1 MSEKPAARPVVAIVD
16 AYSSARC
23 LAPIF
28 RERGFDCL
36 HVRSAATA
44 HPVYERSFRPGD
56 FVADI
61 VHDGDAARTAEAVA
75 RHAPVCL
82 LPGIESGVELADVLS
97 EALGLR
103 TNGTE
108 LSPAR
113 RDKYRML
120 ETVRAAG
127 VPAVEQILVT
137 DLDTLLDWHAKAEGR
152 VVLKPVKSAGNDG
165 IHFCDD
171 ADDVRVAFAALI
183 GTDSALGARN
193 REVLAQEYLVGGE
206 YIVNTVSLDG
216 RHHVTDLWRMQH
228 LSANGVRD
236 LGASARLLPRHGA
249 DQDALVAYTC
259 RVLDALGVRNG
270 PAHSEVKLTPHGPRL
285 IETAARACGA
295 DLHVPVKA
303 AIGESQLDWTVDAYV
318 EPDRF
323 LDRWESSYELV
334 RHAGLVNMVSPA
346 DGTLRGYPN
355 MARLR
360 GLDSFHD
367 LALNVR
373 PGGRIHRSVD
383 DWTYPMRVYL
393 VHETQSTV
401 LHDILTAHYLDGDG
415 FYDIVADD

>member
-1 MSEKPAARPVVAIVD
+1 MSDMPSATGRPVVAIVD
-16 AYSSARC
+16 AYSSARA
-23 LAPIF
+23 LAPLF
-28 RERGFDCL
+28 RERGFDCV
-36 HVRSAATA
+36 HVRTAATA

-56 FVADI
+56 FAAEV
-61 VHDGDAARTAEAVA
+61 VHGGDTAATAEAVRA
-75 RHAPVCL
+75 LGPVCL

-103 TNGTE
+103 TNGTA
-108 LSPAR
+108 LSTAR

-127 VPAVEQILVT
+127 VPAVGQILAA
-137 DLDTLLDWHAKAEGR
+137 DLGTLLDWYAKADGGR

-171 ADDVRVAFAALI
+171 AEQVKSAFRALI

-193 REVLAQEYLVGGE
+193 GAVLAQEYMVGAE

-216 RHHVTDLWRMQH
+216 RHHVTDIWRMQH
-228 LSANGVRD
+228 ISANGVTD
-236 LGASARLLPRHGA
+236 LGVSAVLLPRHGA
-249 DQDALVAYTC
+249 DQDALAAYTC

-270 PAHSEVKLTPHGPRL
+270 PAHSELKLTPQGPRL

-295 DLHVPVKA
+295 DLHVPVKE
-303 AIGESQLDWTVDAYV
+303 AIGESQLDWTVDAYTR
-318 EPDRF
+318 PGAF
-323 LDRWESSYELV
+323 LARWEQGYELAG
-334 RHAGLVNMVSPA
+334 HAGLVNMVSPKS
-346 DGTLRGYPN
+346 GTLRDYPK
-355 MARLR
+355 MAELR

-373 PGGRIHRSVD
+373 PGDPIHRSVD
-383 DWTYPMRVYL
+383 DWTYPLRVYL
-393 VHETQSTV
+393 VHETANTV

-415 FYDIVADD
+415 FYDID